1 MAVVTLTYNCIGTAY
16 ADKQNPNVPSTPKAS
31 YEMTYSGSGSDT
43 THLGKLFLKFERFP
57 DNLRRQKII
66 DAVIT
71 DYYVAQLPPVGSN
84 YYTLVYVHA
93 VDDFDEA
100 TLTYANQPQWRRR
113 LGGSRVTNREPAT
126 MTWTP
131 NPIRLPSNITGPEDA
146 DAAAILRDSCIS
158 IEISQ
163 ALYILSKLFLNGR
176 LASDKPRMVLR
187 YDDAVTV
194 KYKPVSY
201 TYTSGWLNRTLDR
214 KFSWTIQKDDTA
226 YCVQAPVQVSAE
238 FYWRLGTS
246 GAYNVIPVP
255 DNAKELVIPAGTFPG
270 GTIQWYI
277 KSVSDFGEDL
287 ISDTYSFST
296 LVGDLEAEPSS
307 PINGAFADPLGGTTF
322 MWSVKN
328 EHQIL
333 IQTGADLQWSSDGT
347 TWNSLGHVDGPEQ
360 SFESPAGVFSAGTY
374 YWRVRAY
381 NADGDVGPWSVPA
394 TLSTIDSTMY
404 AVPRH
409 PISEIVETNAE
420 AVFSWGY
427 TSDTGTTPTRTD
439 LQYSRNGAEWTDL
452 ATVGSGVLTYT
463 TPAGF
468 FLAGTVYWRARV
480 YNHNDVAGPWCDS
493 VSFISFG
500 APEMPSVSVDAV
512 PFATLRWQVAG
523 QDAYRIE
530 IDGKSY
536 GPYFGSDKSW
546 TVPEPLEDGRHAA
559 KVYIQGA
566 YALWSQPGEIVFEI
580 SNIPGSPVILS
591 GSFDRDAALRWT
603 CEDATADFLI
613 YRDDVQI
620 GHTSGYSFTD
630 RTVLGYHTWRVINR
644 LPGGYYTASN
654 TVSGTLCTEGLALA
668 LLSGGPWLDLTLS
681 TNAIR
686 TTTAAA
692 GRSVVLRQFAGRE
705 YPDAEA
711 APYKTLQI
719 SFDVSFLPAQADQA
733 RAFEAL
739 IGEAV
744 IFKEPGEEAFVGVLS
759 AFQRSHSCPARS
771 YSATV
776 QRIHWRE
783 YVDADS

>member
-1 MAVVTLTYNCIGTAY
+1 MATTTLTLACIGSAY
-16 ADKQNPNVPSTPKAS
+16 ADYANQSTN
-31 YEMTYSGSGSDT
+31 YSTEQEYDLQYVSTVGGESR
-43 THLGKLFLKFERFP
+43 LYLKFEAFP
-57 DNLRRQKII
+57 RAYFRRALE
-66 DAVIT
+66 DA
-71 DYYVAQLPPVGSN
+71 YVTEYWRATYSTSLIVSAN
-84 YYTLVYVHA
+84 FHA
-93 VDDFDEA
+93 CGDFDES
-100 TLTYANQPQWRRR
+100 TLTYANAPEQTAG
-113 LGGSRVTNREPAT
+113 LGYNSFQSITGHV
-126 MTWTP
+126 TP
-131 NPIRLPSNITGPEDA
+131 NPTVFPENVSSGSSA
-146 DAAAILRDSCIS
+146 PKNAKAMLQRSCVYINR
-158 IEISQ
+158 Q
-163 ALYILSKLFLNGR
+163 AKSGYSSTHLYLKTR
-176 LASDKPRMVLR
+176 RASEPPVL
-187 YDDAVTV
+187 TV
-194 KYKPVSY
+194 KFGSSVVVYKCKGTSK
-201 TYTSGWLNRTLDR
+201 TSGYVDR
-214 KFSWTIQKDDTA
+214 FTDNKFTWSIVKSVSGD
-226 YCVQAPVQVSAE
+226 YCVADPVQVSAV
-238 FYWRLGTS
+238 FHWRQGNS
-246 GAYNVIPVP
+246 GSFNEIEISG
-255 DNAKELVIPAGTFPG
+255 NQQELTVPAGTFPG
-270 GTIQWYI
+270 GSIQWFVTAKDDYNI
-277 KSVSDFGEDL
+277 DLREDNVYT
-287 ISDTYSFST
+287 IST
-296 LVGDLEAEPSS
+296 LVGDLKAAPAS
-307 PINGAFADPLGGTTF
+307 PINGAFCDPLGGTTF
-322 MWSVKN
+322 SWTLSNDHLVT
-328 EHQIL
+328 
-333 IQTGADLQWSSDGT
+333 IQTGADIEWSPDQT
-347 TWNSLGHVDGPEQ
+347 TWYSLGHVDGGDQ
-360 SFESPAGVFSAGTY
+360 SFTSPAGVFGAGTY

-381 NADGDVGPWSVPA
+381 NADGDVGPWSDPA

-409 PISEIVETNAE
+409 PVSEIVETNAE
-420 AVFSWGY
+420 AVFAWGY
-427 TSDTGTTPTRTD
+427 NSDTGTTPTRTD

-530 IDGKSY
+530 IDGKNY
-536 GPYFGSDKSW
+536 GPYFGSQKNW

-566 YALWSQPGEIVFEI
+566 YSLWSQPGEIVFEI
-580 SNIPGSPVILS
+580 SNIPGQPVNLS
-591 GSFDRDAALRWT
+591 GRMGRDAELRWT

-620 GHTSGYSFTD
+620 GHSSGYSFTD
-630 RTVLGYHTWRVINR
+630 RTVLDFHTWRVINR

-668 LLSGGPWLDLTLS
+668 LLAGGPWLDLTLS

-719 SFDVSFLPAQADQA
+719 SFDVSWTPAQADEA

-759 AFQRSHSCPARS
+759 AFQRSRSCPARS
-771 YSATV
+771 YTATV